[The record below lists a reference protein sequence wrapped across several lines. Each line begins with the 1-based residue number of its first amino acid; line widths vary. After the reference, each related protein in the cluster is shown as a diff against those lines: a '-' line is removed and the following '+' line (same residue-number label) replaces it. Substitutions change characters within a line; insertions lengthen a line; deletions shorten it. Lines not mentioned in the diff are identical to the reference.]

1 MSVSCNQSQ
10 NPDEGGGS
18 RDFIARS
25 SGGGAVVKIEVV
37 MHCGSN
43 RLAAGGDG

>member
-37 MHCGSN
+37 MHGGSN